1 MGSHIFRSLWDQ
13 KIPVC
18 SDLKM
23 GRFFADIVK
32 FNQCVNS
39 YQDDLY
45 KEDA

>member
-1 MGSHIFRSLWDQ
+1 MESHIFRSLGNQ
-13 KIPVC
+13 KISVC
-18 SDLKM
+18 RDLKM

-45 KEDA
+45 KGDA